1 MKTPFVAAA
10 FVVGA
15 LLIPALGFAADNHD
29 KDRTHATAFVKDS
42 AITTKV
48 KAKLAAEHMSSL
60 GTIHV
65 DTDANGTMF
74 LSGTAHSQQQID
86 QAVSIARKTEHV
98 WGVESRLTV
107 KKDD

>member
-15 LLIPALGFAADNHD
+15 LLIPALGFAADDHD

-65 DTDANGTMF
+65 FVVVIGREAERGNEQRTDDECSGNKWGLHGISPGT
-74 LSGTAHSQQQID
+74 
-86 QAVSIARKTEHV
+86 
-98 WGVESRLTV
+98 WGM
-107 KKDD
+107 